1 MDTRQ
6 HLPVSPQH
14 RYRET
19 GYVGP
24 LVAIDSA
31 AAHLMATAIS
41 QEIGER
47 IRVRR
52 RYRRL
57 LNSLLGRDD
66 QVAKKYNRHFDWDI
80 IRSLALNDSIL
91 AAAGNILGAD
101 VALWRSQI
109 FCQFASPDDGLPWHR
124 DTYGNVLIDVNRQV
138 SVQIALTRTTSANC
152 LEIIPGTHDLSS
164 VELAER
170 HGAKVKT
177 KSAEANSIRYSF
189 PPMSIP
195 TKAAMNAGEFILF
208 HPGTIHR
215 SSIDQESNSRP
226 RMCVTFR
233 YTTPDNINKSK
244 YPSVLVRGRSAPR
257 EGMLDWSA
265 E

>member
-1 MDTRQ
+1 MDNNQ
-6 HLPVSPQH
+6 NLPVCPEH

-24 LVAIDSA
+24 LQAIDPA
-31 AAHLMATAIS
+31 AANLVATAVS
-41 QEIGER
+41 KEVGGR

-57 LNSLLGRDD
+57 LDSLLGRDD
-66 QVAKKYNRHFDWDI
+66 QIAKKYNRHFDWDI

-91 AAAGNILGAD
+91 AAAANILGAN

-124 DTYGNVLIDVNRQV
+124 DTYGNVLIDMNRQV
-138 SVQIALTRTTSANC
+138 SVQIALTRTTAANC
-152 LEIIPGTHDLSS
+152 LEIIPGTHNLTS
-164 VELAER
+164 VQLAER
-170 HGAKVKT
+170 YGATVQT
-177 KSAEANSIRYSF
+177 KDAQANSVRYSF
-189 PPMSIP
+189 PPMSFP

-215 SSIDQESNSRP
+215 SSIDPESNSAP
-226 RMCVTFR
+226 RMCITFR
-233 YTTPDNINKSK
+233 YTVPDNINKSK